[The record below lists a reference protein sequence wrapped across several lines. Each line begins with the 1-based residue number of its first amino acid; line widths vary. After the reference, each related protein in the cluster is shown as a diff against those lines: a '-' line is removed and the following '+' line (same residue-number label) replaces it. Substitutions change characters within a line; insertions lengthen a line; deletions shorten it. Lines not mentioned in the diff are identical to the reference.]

1 MINFPNRNPVQAI
14 NVCCVTMCITKL
26 KVIRMTGFY
35 QELLGKIFLMI
46 GVVRIVALQKKILNV

>member
-1 MINFPNRNPVQAI
+1 
-14 NVCCVTMCITKL
+14 MCITKL

-35 QELLGKIFLMI
+35 QELLGKIFRMI